1 MIGLLD
7 SRIEATGEVSQVRI
21 RYTDWI
27 MMKRETIAIADI
39 YVPVKRR
46 ATLEQKR
53 VDEIA
58 LSILDNGLQA
68 PILVRPDGARFVL
81 VEGLHRLEAAKSLG
95 EQSIACFLVE
105 ARKH

>member
-1 MIGLLD
+1 
-7 SRIEATGEVSQVRI
+7 
-21 RYTDWI
+21 

-46 ATLEQKR
+46 ATLDQKR

-58 LSILDNGLQA
+58 TSMLDKGQQA
-68 PILVRPDGARFVL
+68 PILVRADGARFVL
-81 VEGLHRLEAAKSLG
+81 VEGLHRLEAAKALG
-95 EQSIACFLVE
+95 EKTIFCFLVD